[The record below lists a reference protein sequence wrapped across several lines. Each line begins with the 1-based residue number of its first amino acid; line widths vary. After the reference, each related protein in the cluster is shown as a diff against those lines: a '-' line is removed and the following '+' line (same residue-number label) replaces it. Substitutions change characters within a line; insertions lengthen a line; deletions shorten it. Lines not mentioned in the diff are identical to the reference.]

1 MSNDFPKYWTEEE
14 YDPETGEILQS
25 SNTQELIP
33 IEENVPEPLTIT
45 EQKNIIS
52 SANDIST
59 EGKEMLN
66 GLVEINSIANVLAE
80 IDTTETIEK
89 RKTVVTA
96 WCESFINSRM
106 RNNVAAEMLKQKLL
120 ERLVNNVHNL
130 DLQTSAEIYRDLT
143 EVSSVD
149 AQQAMANIN
158 GGSGAMPGNQT
169 GTVVNLNLAT
179 GENSSVT
186 TNTLNANP
194 QQVCQLK
201 EVAAMNTSIK
211 AWSNVPLPKKKTIDT
226 DLNNGIKP
234 D

>member
-33 IEENVPEPLTIT
+33 IEENVPQPLTIT

-149 AQQAMANIN
+149 AQQAMSALNGNLGNTPQSGGIN
-158 GGSGAMPGNQT
+158 LTINNATAEGA
-169 GTVVNLNLAT
+169 TVTN
-179 GENSSVT
+179 
-186 TNTLNANP
+186 NTLNATP
-194 QQVCQLK
+194 QQVGQLK
-201 EVAAMNTSIK
+201 EVASLNASLKSWGQNI
-211 AWSNVPLPKKKTIDT
+211 PLPKKKED
-226 DLNNGIKP
+226 
-234 D
+234 

>member
-25 SNTQELIP
+25 SNTKELIP
-33 IEENVPEPLTIT
+33 IEENVPEPLTIP

-149 AQQAMANIN
+149 AQQALSALNGNLGNTPQSGGIN
-158 GGSGAMPGNQT
+158 LTINNATAEGA
-169 GTVVNLNLAT
+169 TVTN
-179 GENSSVT
+179 
-186 TNTLNANP
+186 NTLNATP
-194 QQVCQLK
+194 QQVGQLK
-201 EVAAMNTSIK
+201 EVASLNASLKSWGQNI
-211 AWSNVPLPKKKTIDT
+211 PLPKKKEE
-226 DLNNGIKP
+226 
-234 D
+234 

>member
-1 MSNDFPKYWTEEE
+1 MSNDFPKYWTEKE

-33 IEENVPEPLTIT
+33 IEENVPQPLTIT
-45 EQKNIIS
+45 EQKTIIS

-149 AQQAMANIN
+149 AQQAMSALNGNLGNTPQSGGIN
-158 GGSGAMPGNQT
+158 LTINNATAEGA
-169 GTVVNLNLAT
+169 TVTN
-179 GENSSVT
+179 
-186 TNTLNANP
+186 NTLNATP
-194 QQVCQLK
+194 QQVGQLK
-201 EVAAMNTSIK
+201 EVASLNASLKSWGQNI
-211 AWSNVPLPKKKTIDT
+211 PLPKKKEE
-226 DLNNGIKP
+226 
-234 D
+234 

>member
-1 MSNDFPKYWTEEE
+1 MSNDFPKYWTEEK

-33 IEENVPEPLTIT
+33 IEENVPEPLTIP

-149 AQQAMANIN
+149 AQQAMSALNGNLGNTPQSGGIN
-158 GGSGAMPGNQT
+158 LTINNATAEGA
-169 GTVVNLNLAT
+169 TVTN
-179 GENSSVT
+179 
-186 TNTLNANP
+186 NTLNATP
-194 QQVCQLK
+194 QQVGQLK
-201 EVAAMNTSIK
+201 EVASLNASLKSWGQNI
-211 AWSNVPLPKKKTIDT
+211 PLPKKKEE
-226 DLNNGIKP
+226 
-234 D
+234 

>member
-25 SNTQELIP
+25 PNTQELIP
-33 IEENVPEPLTIT
+33 IEENVPEPLTTT

-149 AQQAMANIN
+149 AQQAMSALNGNLGNTPQSGGIN
-158 GGSGAMPGNQT
+158 LTINNATAEGA
-169 GTVVNLNLAT
+169 TVTN
-179 GENSSVT
+179 
-186 TNTLNANP
+186 NTLNATP
-194 QQVCQLK
+194 QQVGQLK
-201 EVAAMNTSIK
+201 EVASLNASLKSWGQNI
-211 AWSNVPLPKKKTIDT
+211 PLPKKKED
-226 DLNNGIKP
+226 
-234 D
+234 

>member
-149 AQQAMANIN
+149 AQQAMSALNGNLGNTPQSGGIN
-158 GGSGAMPGNQT
+158 LTINNATAEGA
-169 GTVVNLNLAT
+169 TVTN
-179 GENSSVT
+179 
-186 TNTLNANP
+186 NTLNATP
-194 QQVCQLK
+194 QQVGQLK
-201 EVAAMNTSIK
+201 EVASLNASLKSWGQNI
-211 AWSNVPLPKKKTIDT
+211 PLPKKKED
-226 DLNNGIKP
+226 
-234 D
+234 

>member
-25 SNTQELIP
+25 SNTKELIP
-33 IEENVPEPLTIT
+33 IEENVPEPLTIP

-89 RKTVVTA
+89 RKTVATA

-149 AQQAMANIN
+149 AQQAMSALNGNLGNTPQSGGIN
-158 GGSGAMPGNQT
+158 LTINNATAEGA
-169 GTVVNLNLAT
+169 TVTN
-179 GENSSVT
+179 
-186 TNTLNANP
+186 NTLNATP
-194 QQVCQLK
+194 QQVGQLK
-201 EVAAMNTSIK
+201 EVASLNASLKSWGQNI
-211 AWSNVPLPKKKTIDT
+211 PLPKKKEE
-226 DLNNGIKP
+226 
-234 D
+234 

>member
-33 IEENVPEPLTIT
+33 IEENVPEPLTIP

-149 AQQAMANIN
+149 AQQAMSALNGNLGNTPQSGGIN
-158 GGSGAMPGNQT
+158 LTINNATAEGA
-169 GTVVNLNLAT
+169 TVTN
-179 GENSSVT
+179 
-186 TNTLNANP
+186 NTLNATP
-194 QQVCQLK
+194 QQVGQLK
-201 EVAAMNTSIK
+201 EVASLNASLKSWGQNI
-211 AWSNVPLPKKKTIDT
+211 PLPKKKEE
-226 DLNNGIKP
+226 
-234 D
+234 

>member
-149 AQQAMANIN
+149 AQQAMSALNGNLGNTPQSGGIN
-158 GGSGAMPGNQT
+158 LTINNATAEGATLTN
-169 GTVVNLNLAT
+169 
-179 GENSSVT
+179 
-186 TNTLNANP
+186 NTLNATP
-194 QQVCQLK
+194 QQVGQLK
-201 EVAAMNTSIK
+201 EVASLNASLKSWGQNI
-211 AWSNVPLPKKKTIDT
+211 PLPKKKED
-226 DLNNGIKP
+226 
-234 D
+234 

>member
-25 SNTQELIP
+25 PNTQELIP

-149 AQQAMANIN
+149 AQQAMSALNGNLGNTPQSGGIN
-158 GGSGAMPGNQT
+158 LTINNATAEGA
-169 GTVVNLNLAT
+169 TVTN
-179 GENSSVT
+179 
-186 TNTLNANP
+186 NTLNATP
-194 QQVCQLK
+194 QQVGQLK
-201 EVAAMNTSIK
+201 EVASLNASLKSWGQNI
-211 AWSNVPLPKKKTIDT
+211 PLPKKKED
-226 DLNNGIKP
+226 
-234 D
+234 

>member
-33 IEENVPEPLTIT
+33 IEENVPQPLTIT
-45 EQKNIIS
+45 EQKTIIS

-149 AQQAMANIN
+149 AQQAMSALNGNLGNTPQSGGIN
-158 GGSGAMPGNQT
+158 LTINNATAEGA
-169 GTVVNLNLAT
+169 TVTN
-179 GENSSVT
+179 
-186 TNTLNANP
+186 NTLNATP
-194 QQVCQLK
+194 QQVGQLK
-201 EVAAMNTSIK
+201 EVASLNASLKSWGQNI
-211 AWSNVPLPKKKTIDT
+211 PLPKKKEE
-226 DLNNGIKP
+226 
-234 D
+234 

>member
-149 AQQAMANIN
+149 AQQAMSALNGNLGNTPQSGGIN
-158 GGSGAMPGNQT
+158 LTINNATAEGA
-169 GTVVNLNLAT
+169 TVTN
-179 GENSSVT
+179 
-186 TNTLNANP
+186 NTLNATP
-194 QQVCQLK
+194 QQVGQLK
-201 EVAAMNTSIK
+201 EVASLNASLKSWGQNI
-211 AWSNVPLPKKKTIDT
+211 PLPKKKEE
-226 DLNNGIKP
+226 
-234 D
+234 

>member
-33 IEENVPEPLTIT
+33 IEENVPEPLTIP

-66 GLVEINSIANVLAE
+66 GLVEINSIANVLAK

-149 AQQAMANIN
+149 AQQAMFALNGNLGNTPQSGGIN
-158 GGSGAMPGNQT
+158 LTINNATAEGA
-169 GTVVNLNLAT
+169 TVTN
-179 GENSSVT
+179 
-186 TNTLNANP
+186 NTLNATP
-194 QQVCQLK
+194 QQVGQLK
-201 EVAAMNTSIK
+201 EVASLNASLKSWGQNI
-211 AWSNVPLPKKKTIDT
+211 PLPKKKEE
-226 DLNNGIKP
+226 
-234 D
+234 

>member
-25 SNTQELIP
+25 PNTQELIP

-149 AQQAMANIN
+149 AQQAMSALNGNLGNTPQSGGIN
-158 GGSGAMPGNQT
+158 LTINNATAEGA
-169 GTVVNLNLAT
+169 TVTN
-179 GENSSVT
+179 
-186 TNTLNANP
+186 NTLNATP
-194 QQVCQLK
+194 QQVGQLK
-201 EVAAMNTSIK
+201 EVASLNASLKSWGQNI
-211 AWSNVPLPKKKTIDT
+211 PLPKKKEE
-226 DLNNGIKP
+226 
-234 D
+234 

>member
-33 IEENVPEPLTIT
+33 IEENVPEPLTTT

-149 AQQAMANIN
+149 AQQAMSALNGNLGNTPQSGGIN
-158 GGSGAMPGNQT
+158 LTINNATAEGA
-169 GTVVNLNLAT
+169 TVTN
-179 GENSSVT
+179 
-186 TNTLNANP
+186 NTLNATP
-194 QQVCQLK
+194 QQVGQLK
-201 EVAAMNTSIK
+201 EVASLNASLKSWGQNI
-211 AWSNVPLPKKKTIDT
+211 PLPKKKED
-226 DLNNGIKP
+226 
-234 D
+234 

>member
-14 YDPETGEILQS
+14 YDPETGKILQS
-25 SNTQELIP
+25 PNTQELIP

-149 AQQAMANIN
+149 AQQAMSALNGNLGNTPQSGGIN
-158 GGSGAMPGNQT
+158 LTINNATAEGA
-169 GTVVNLNLAT
+169 TVTN
-179 GENSSVT
+179 
-186 TNTLNANP
+186 NTLNATP
-194 QQVCQLK
+194 QQVGQLK
-201 EVAAMNTSIK
+201 EVASLNASLKSWGQNI
-211 AWSNVPLPKKKTIDT
+211 PLPKKKEE
-226 DLNNGIKP
+226 
-234 D
+234 